1 MNLPEIQE
9 ILNRQLLNLENR
21 CLNDT
26 EKLVLRGLWSQK
38 TYQEI
43 AQEHGYSSSY
53 LANIVAPELYH
64 RLSQLIGEPLNKKN
78 FLVRLQFHFSNSTS
92 LQDRSNEYPKKEH
105 PEYPDAPV
113 LPNSPYYLRQ
123 TTLEAKIL
131 KAISQSGALVRI
143 KAPQKWGKTSLLL
156 KVLETCQQR
165 LDYQIVSL
173 NLQKAD
179 QSIIADFNKLLRWI
193 CRNCARQ
200 LNLEAKLDDYWD
212 EDIGIKMSWTIYFE
226 EYILPA
232 IKHPLVLALDE
243 VHRIFEHPEVA
254 EDFLPLIRAC
264 YEESKRSDLWQKL
277 RLIIVQSTEVYVP
290 LRLEHSP
297 FNVGLPIE
305 LQGFGQ
311 EQVAELAEKYQLNK
325 LATKEVQQLVDLVGG
340 HPALIHLAI
349 YHLSQG
355 QITIQDLIKSATTS
369 TGIYYSHLQHC
380 WVALQ
385 KQPDLAAIFQQICQE
400 NKPITVNPII
410 AYKLNSMGLIKLIE
424 NKAKISCQLYQ
435 NYFINQYTGSV

>member
-26 EKLVLRGLWSQK
+26 EKLVLRGLWHK
-38 TYQEI
+38 KNYQEI
-43 AQEHGYSSSY
+43 AQENGYSSSY
-53 LANIVAPELYH
+53 IANIVAPKLYH
-64 RLSQLIGEPLNKKN
+64 RLSQFIGEPLNKKN
-78 FLVRLQFHFSNSTS
+78 FLVRLQSHFTNSTS
-92 LQDRSNEYPKKEH
+92 LQDRSNEHPKKEH

-131 KAISQSGALVRI
+131 EAISQSGALVRI
-143 KAPQKWGKTSLLL
+143 QAPQKWGKTSLLL
-156 KVLETCQQR
+156 TILDACQQQFGYQVVR
-165 LDYQIVSL
+165 LD
-173 NLQKAD
+173 LQKAD
-179 QSIIADFNKLLRWI
+179 QDIIANFNKFLRWI

-232 IKHPLVLALDE
+232 IKQPLVLALDE
-243 VHRIFEHPEVA
+243 VHRIFEHPKVA

-264 YEESKRSDLWQKL
+264 YEESKRSPLWQKL
-277 RLIIVQSTEVYVP
+277 RLITVQSTEVYVT

-349 YHLSQG
+349 YHLSQE
-355 QITIQDLIKSATTS
+355 QITIQDLIKSAATS

-385 KQPDLAAIFQQICQE
+385 KQPDLAAIFQQICQG
-400 NKPITVNPII
+400 NQPMIVDPII
-410 AYKLNSMGLIKLIE
+410 AYKLNSMGLIKLRKNQAIV
-424 NKAKISCQLYQ
+424 SCQLYQ
-435 NYFINQYTGSV
+435 KYFRSQYAGSV